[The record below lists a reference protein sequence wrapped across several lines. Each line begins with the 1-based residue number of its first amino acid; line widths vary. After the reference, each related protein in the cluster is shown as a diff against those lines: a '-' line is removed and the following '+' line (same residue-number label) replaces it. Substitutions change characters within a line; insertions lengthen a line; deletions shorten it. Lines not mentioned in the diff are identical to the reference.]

1 MANENAQFE
10 SVEQAVREGVSTP
23 QAGLVRLWKSAIEAA
38 DKEEQDWRKEGDEI
52 VEIYRSASEQKK
64 QQAFNILYSNTE
76 TLLPAIYNS
85 TPQPDIRRRYNDPG
99 VSAKAVADILERAIS
114 YSLDQYDFDAVM
126 RAVGFDAVGPGRGV
140 ARVRYVPKVSGPD
153 ASQQE
158 EGEQPEGVAA
168 EGVEHNETSPPE
180 PGEQIVSQAVTTEY
194 VPWKNF
200 RRGPGLI
207 WDDVEWIAFKH
218 YLTRDQI
225 KDLNPAVGKE
235 ITLDYDVRTGEQDK
249 EKAEGAKDPS
259 EIFLRACVWEIWD
272 KTTGRVLFVAPCY
285 EKSPIKVEDDPLQL
299 TGFFPIP
306 RPLQPINTPC
316 DLVPVPLYRGYK
328 ELAEEL
334 NEVTIRIKRL
344 VRQIRVRGIYASS
357 AADIEQIIKGDD
369 GELIAAQGLELF
381 ADGGLEKAIAWW
393 PIEPQ
398 VKALAQLVEHREQI
412 KQTIYEVTGLS
423 DILRG
428 ASAASETATAQNI
441 KNQWGSLRIQGLQ
454 AEVQR
459 FCKDVFRMKAELIG
473 QNFEMPILMEM
484 TGVKLASQADK
495 MLAQQQMMMAQQQ
508 AAMAQQQGQQAQ
520 PPQGMEQ
527 LEEILEL
534 PTAEEVEQI
543 MRSDLLRSYR
553 IDVETDSTVRADL
566 TRNMEQMTNFV
577 QGAGAYIQGVIPGI
591 QAGIIPPD
599 LAITVFGSFARQFRL
614 GRQVD
619 MALEKASEEAAE
631 HAKNPPPAPP
641 DPAIVKAQ
649 MDQQSK
655 QMDAQIK
662 AKELEQAQAQHEAE
676 MQMRAAELQMKSR
689 ELDIKDRESA
699 EKLQIERE
707 KAAVEAS
714 LKSQQAQQDAEL
726 KQRAADQDISLKVDK
741 HEFDKA
747 NSAKDAEFQRNLAV
761 QKAQADV
768 AIKAEDAGERRKSD
782 GEMAAKQAKE
792 GAKPK
797 RRKVAI
803 QRGQDG
809 RIAGA
814 EIIE

>member
-23 QAGLVRLWKSAIEAA
+23 QAGLVKLWKAAIEAA
-38 DKEEQDWRKEGDEI
+38 DKEEEDWRKEGDEI

-140 ARVRYVPKVSGPD
+140 ARVRYVPKVVGPD
-153 ASQQE
+153 QSVSE
-158 EGEQPEGVAA
+158 EGEEA
-168 EGVEHNETSPPE
+168 ESGAYENVEHNETNPPE
-180 PGEQIVSQAVTTEY
+180 AGEQIVSQLVTTEY

-218 YLTRDQI
+218 YLTRNQI
-225 KDLNPAVGKE
+225 KDLNPAAGKA
-235 ITLDYDVRTGEQDK
+235 ITLDYDVRTGEEDK

-259 EIFLRACVWEIWD
+259 EIFLRACVWEVWD
-272 KTTGRVLFVAPCY
+272 KTTGRVLFIAPCY
-285 EKSPIKVEDDPLQL
+285 EAGPIKVEDDPLQL

-328 ELAEEL
+328 DLAEEL

-381 ADGGLEKAIAWW
+381 ADGGLDKAIAWW

-398 VKALAQLVEHREQI
+398 VKALAQLVEHREAI

-454 AEVQR
+454 SEVQR
-459 FCKDVFRMKAELIG
+459 FCRDIFRMKAELIG
-473 QNFEMPILMEM
+473 QNFEMPLLMEM

-495 MLAQQQMMMAQQQ
+495 ALAQQQMQQMQMQAQQM
-508 AAMAQQQGQQAQ
+508 AMMAQQQGQQPPQ
-520 PPQGMEQ
+520 PPEVPDELKQVMEAP
-527 LEEILEL
+527 L
-534 PTAEEVEQI
+534 AEEVEQI
-543 MRSDLLRSYR
+543 MRSDLMRSYR

-577 QGAGAYIQGVIPGI
+577 QGSGAYIQGVIPGI

-599 LAITVFGSFARQFRL
+599 LAITVFGAFARNFRL

-619 MALEKASEEAAE
+619 MALEKAAEEAAE
-631 HAKNPPPAPP
+631 LAKNPPPPPP
-641 DPAIVKAQ
+641 DPAMVKAQ
-649 MDQQSK
+649 A
-655 QMDAQIK
+655 DAQAKQQDAQLAREKQDADLQFMQRK
-662 AKELEQAQAQHEAE
+662 AELEAQITQQKAEADIQIAYAKANADMQIKSMQAEKQAEVMDNKNQIQTAQAAQG
-676 MQMRAAELQMKSR
+676 M
-689 ELDIKDRESA
+689 
-699 EKLQIERE
+699 
-707 KAAVEAS
+707 
-714 LKSQQAQQDAEL
+714 QQDAEM
-726 KQRAADQDISLKVDK
+726 
-741 HEFDKA
+741 H
-747 NSAKDAEFQRNLAV
+747 
-761 QKAQADV
+761 DV
-768 AIKAEDAGERRKSD
+768 AIQQARSGNF
-782 GEMAAKQAKE
+782 MAAERHALEME
-792 GAKPK
+792 GAQAEGQRADEKHRAMLAAQKAKSRQKPN
-797 RRKVAI
+797 
-803 QRGQDG
+803 
-809 RIAGA
+809 
-814 EIIE
+814 